1 MTTPIVIFFHAVFS
15 IDGKHLP
22 ASRPIV
28 HEQMK
33 ALKDSGLEDAASE
46 IYVGING
53 DASSKVYANGLLPE
67 KAKVFYHGAQCRNEL
82 RTLLLAQ
89 NWVREHQGEAYLLM
103 LHSKGAS
110 HPPNS
115 EYARNMSTPWRQ
127 RMMLH
132 CVTDWRRCIMD
143 LRMFDCAG
151 CHWLTEQGWD
161 KSQSYYAGTIYW
173 VRASFFRTIPLVT
186 TRQRIKDS
194 GLDSIESRYESEV
207 ILSIGKHLPFA
218 KNYYDGP
225 IST

>member
-1 MTTPIVIFFHAVFS
+1 MITPIIIWYHCVFE

-33 ALKDSGLEDAASE
+33 ALKESGLYDAASE
-46 IYVGING
+46 IHVGING
-53 DASSKVYANGLLPE
+53 DSSSAVYAAGIIPSVNSTT
-67 KAKVFYHGAQCRNEL
+67 YHGTQCRNEL
-82 RTLLLAQ
+82 RTLLMAQ
-89 NWVREHQGEAYLLM
+89 EWCRKHEGEAYMLM

-110 HPPNS
+110 HPPES
-115 EYARNMSTPWRQ
+115 DYAKNMSTPWRH
-127 RMMLH
+127 RLMRH
-132 CVTDWRRCIMD
+132 CVTDWRRCVMD

-151 CHWLTEQGWD
+151 AHWLSNQGWD
-161 KSQSYYAGTIYW
+161 KSQAYYAGTIYW

-194 GLDSIESRYESEV
+194 GLDSLDSRYEAEV
-207 ILSIGKHLPFA
+207 ILSIGKHLPFS